1 MAFSYSRSKLPRNGN
16 TPSTLQTC
24 SIFHY
29 PNLKR
34 AAQLRA
40 LSATRHCLYTDSNDF
55 SIAKQHCARTSS
67 LGQLVGSLAI
77 MNLNWGAEWWNSVT
91 RRMSPARYR
100 HCPEYVVLMS
110 SYSTWSLGGESR
122 EKGGALGIQKIVRGS
137 ELKNS
142 LLLALHKVKLQVFQV
157 LPFGPGGSDDPGPH
171 LSVWKQLLQD
181 PITLRRCCFF
191 RPLFFTQLKRIPY
204 SKRYHLLPAPSM
216 GFDSLERDSGD
227 ATVKEL
233 KEKYKGSIVPPNSP
247 QTIRVESI
255 LEEIVQAM
263 HSGLRLPNRGKQRTR
278 FDTEHLDG
286 MKRKVMVV
294 DTKDVDADGMFSL
307 PNGTIVV
314 STRYL
319 ERFQSDAGLAA
330 VLGHEVGHGV
340 ARHCL
345 EHFTTC
351 LFVVAILQPLIFI
364 PYLETPL
371 GLVFSFISRRR
382 EIEADY
388 IGLMLMASGGYDPQ
402 LMSQLYETSPDLPAT
417 RGIFASHPSVRKR
430 VKKLKEPKVMEQAAA
445 IYKEVTSGLGVR
457 SFI

>member
-16 TPSTLQTC
+16 TPSTPQTC

-29 PNLKR
+29 PNVKR
-34 AAQLRA
+34 ATQLRA
-40 LSATRHCLYTDSNDF
+40 LSATRHCLYTESNDF
-55 SIAKQHCARTSS
+55 SIAKQHCANKTSS

-110 SYSTWSLGGESR
+110 SYSTSSLGGKSR
-122 EKGGALGIQKIVRGS
+122 EKGGALGIQKIIRGS

-142 LLLALHKVKLQVFQV
+142 LLLALHKVKLQVFLV
-157 LPFGPGGSDDPGPH
+157 LPFGPGGSDDC
-171 LSVWKQLLQD
+171 LSVWKQMLQD
-181 PITLRRCCFF
+181 PITLHRCSLF

-227 ATVKEL
+227 AMLKKS

-247 QTIRVESI
+247 QTIHVESI

-263 HSGLRLPNRGKQRTR
+263 HSGLRLPNRGKRCTR

-286 MKRKVMVV
+286 MKWEVMVV
-294 DTKDVDADGMFSL
+294 DTKDDDADGMFSL

-330 VLGHEVGHGV
+330 VLGHEVGHVV
-340 ARHCL
+340 ARHCF
-345 EHFTTC
+345 EHFTMC
-351 LFVVAILQPLIFI
+351 LHIVAILQPLIFI

-371 GLVFSFISRRR
+371 GVVFSFISRRR
-382 EIEADY
+382 EMEADY
-388 IGLMLMASGGYDPQ
+388 IGLMLMASAGYDPQ
-402 LMSQLYETSPDLPAT
+402 LMPQLYETSPDLPPT
-417 RGIFASHPSVRKR
+417 RGIFASHPTVRKR
-430 VKKLKEPKVMEQAAA
+430 VKKLKEPKVMEQAMA